1 MSLPADG
8 RSWSLTGRPAVV
20 GFFKE
25 SPGLQD
31 SSTDRLIAALDIEK
45 HRLTRERLEG
55 LHLLR
60 ALRLAPDLET
70 CEAILRGE
78 RVPRSRLDPQGAKAY
93 GLSRSAPNSSTTDR
107 RET

>member
-20 GFFKE
+20 GLSKE
-25 SPGLQD
+25 SPGLHD
-31 SSTDRLIAALDIEK
+31 STDRLIATLDIEK
-45 HRLTRERLEG
+45 HRLTRERLES

-60 ALRLAPDLET
+60 ALRLAHDLET

-78 RVPRSRLDPQGAKAY
+78 RVPRSRLDPQGAQTY
-93 GLSRSAPNSSTTDR
+93 GLSS
-107 RET
+107 